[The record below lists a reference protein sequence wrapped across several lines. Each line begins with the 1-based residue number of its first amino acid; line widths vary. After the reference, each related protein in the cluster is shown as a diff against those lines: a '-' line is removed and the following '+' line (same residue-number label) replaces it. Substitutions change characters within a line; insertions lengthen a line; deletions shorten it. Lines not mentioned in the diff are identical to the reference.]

1 MAKKKRDLD
10 HVERLIAKNKTKLK
24 LTMTNLAKLEKEAK
38 RLARAKMIA
47 ALAAEPEVK
56 FVADPPTG
64 SFIADP
70 PHGPVTVVP
79 PVKAHAAITPPPRD
93 VDLDIPTF
101 LRRSAKDA
109 AVADQIKAEQ
119 ASVKKAKAA
128 GRIAKMKAKKSGET
142 RKMPLTGK
150 AALDLI
156 NNG

>member
-38 RLARAKMIA
+38 RLARAKMIV
-47 ALAAEPEVK
+47 ALAAMKP
-56 FVADPPTG
+56 DTT
-64 SFIADP
+64 
-70 PHGPVTVVP
+70 GPVIVQQPPEPKVV
-79 PVKAHAAITPPPRD
+79 AHHSITPPVRD

-109 AVADQIKAEQ
+109 AVADEIKAEQ

>member
-47 ALAAEPEVK
+47 ALAADMAVNGPSGPRIVQMPPEPKTPEPKV
-56 FVADPPTG
+56 VAHH
-64 SFIADP
+64 S
-70 PHGPVTVVP
+70 
-79 PVKAHAAITPPPRD
+79 ITPPVRD

-101 LRRSAKDA
+101 LRRSAKDEA
-109 AVADQIKAEQ
+109 TAEAIKAEQ